1 MADIGLTAA
10 ELTAIRDDV
19 EDLLPDTCTLQILTQ
34 TVNDIGEPVKSYDT
48 NRGTAI
54 KCRLDPI
61 PEIGWEVLGGFMDV
75 VKYTGKFLLT
85 LMHNQTITLDD
96 RAIINGEIYEVD
108 HIDQDKSYRASV
120 KCVVEKVRP

>member
-10 ELTAIRDDV
+10 ELTAIRADV
-19 EDLLPDTCTLQILTQ
+19 EDLLPDTCTLQYMTEAR
-34 TVNDIGEPVKSYDT
+34 NEIGEAVKTYT

-75 VKYTGKFLLT
+75 VKYTGKFILT
-85 LMHNQTITLDD
+85 LMHDQAVALND
-96 RAIINGEIYEVD
+96 RAIIDGEIFEVD
-108 HIDQDKSYRASV
+108 HMDPEKSYRASV
-120 KCVVEKVRP
+120 TCIVEKVRP